1 MEKWIVDLTEYD
13 GETWYEED
21 VFNTRE
27 EAIREGRK
35 LAVKNGN
42 EKSFRIGIKKSID
55 VPCIDAE
62 DILEDMSQ
70 QVYYKVG
77 EVAEDYL
84 WHIEKEQIEELEDQ
98 LNAVFHRWMKK
109 HKHEPDYYLIE
120 KEGIIYLDK

>member
-1 MEKWIVDLTEYD
+1 MEKWTVDLTEYAS
-13 GETWYEED
+13 ETWYEED
-21 VFNTRE
+21 AFDTKE
-27 EAIREGRK
+27 EAIREGK
-35 LAVKNGN
+35 NLALKNGN
-42 EKSFRIGIKKSID
+42 EDCFRIGIKKSID
-55 VPCIDAE
+55 VPHIDAE

-109 HKHEPDYYLIE
+109 YKHEPDYYLIE
-120 KEGIIYLDK
+120 KEEIIYLDK